1 MDMLLINIEQ
11 LIGITHNSDQ
21 IKKGQEQG
29 VVAIQHLAFLWI
41 KDGIIED
48 FGPMELCPK
57 LAADVEI
64 LDLKN
69 KSVLPCFIDSH
80 THFVFAESRSAE
92 FEMRLMGKT
101 YQEIAAA
108 GGGILNSA
116 EKISKISENQLTSQ
130 AEKLVNEAISMGT
143 GAMEIKSGYGLF
155 EAEEL
160 KMLRVIDALRKQMN
174 IPIKSTFLA
183 AHAIPLT
190 FQNKADGYVDYMM
203 DEVLPKV
210 AAQNLANYIDVFCE
224 IGYFTPEQMKKIL
237 LAGANFQ
244 LKSKVHV
251 NQFSSIGGVQVAVE
265 AKSLTVDHLEVMTEN
280 DIQVLKKSQTIA
292 VALPICSLFLDI
304 PYTPIR
310 RLIAEGIPIVLA
322 SDFNPGSSPS
332 YNLSLAFHLACSQM
346 KLNVNEAFNALTY
359 NAAFALELQ
368 HEMGS
373 IQKGKRANLIITKEG
388 FDLVDFPYWVGRNI
402 IEDVLVF
409 K

>member
-1 MDMLLINIEQ
+1 MLLINIEQ
-11 LIGITHNSDQ
+11 LIGVTRISDH
-21 IKKGQEQG
+21 IKKGKEQG

-57 LAADVEI
+57 LDADVEI

-69 KSVLPCFIDSH
+69 KSVLPCFIDTH
-80 THFVFAESRSAE
+80 THFVFAESRSSE

-101 YQEIAAA
+101 YQEIAAS

-116 EKISKISENQLTSQ
+116 EKIAKISENQLIYQT
-130 AEKLVNEAISMGT
+130 EKLVNEAISMGT

-190 FQNKADGYVDYMM
+190 FQNNADCYVDYMIN
-203 DEVLPKV
+203 EVLPKV
-210 AAQNLANYIDVFCE
+210 AAQKLANYIDVFCE
-224 IGYFTPEQMKKIL
+224 TGYFTPEQMKKIL

-251 NQFSSIGGVQVAVE
+251 NQFSSIGSVQVAVE
-265 AKSLTVDHLEVMTEN
+265 AKSLTVDHLELMTET
-280 DIQVLKKSQTIA
+280 DIQILKKSQTIA

-304 PYTPIR
+304 PYTPVR
-310 RLIAEGIPIVLA
+310 RLITEGIPVVLA

-373 IQKGKRANLIITKEG
+373 IQKRKRANLIITKEW

>member
-1 MDMLLINIEQ
+1 MLLINIEQ
-11 LIGITHNSDQ
+11 LIGVTRISDH
-21 IKKGQEQG
+21 IKKGKEQG

-57 LAADVEI
+57 LDADVEI

-101 YQEIAAA
+101 YQEIAAS

-116 EKISKISENQLTSQ
+116 EKITKISENQLICQT
-130 AEKLVNEAISMGT
+130 EKLVNEAISMGT

-155 EAEEL
+155 EVEEL

-190 FQNKADGYVDYMM
+190 FQNNADGYVDYMIN
-203 DEVLPKV
+203 EVLPKV
-210 AAQNLANYIDVFCE
+210 AAQKLANYIDVFCE
-224 IGYFTPEQMKKIL
+224 TGYFTPEQMKKIL
-237 LAGANFQ
+237 FAGANFQ

-265 AKSLTVDHLEVMTEN
+265 AKSLTVDHLEVMTET
-280 DIQVLKKSQTIA
+280 DIQILKKSQTIA

-304 PYTPIR
+304 PYTPVR
-310 RLIAEGIPIVLA
+310 RLINEGIPIVLA

-409 K
+409 

>member
-1 MDMLLINIEQ
+1 
-11 LIGITHNSDQ
+11 
-21 IKKGQEQG
+21 
-29 VVAIQHLAFLWI
+29 
-41 KDGIIED
+41 
-48 FGPMELCPK
+48 
-57 LAADVEI
+57 
-64 LDLKN
+64 
-69 KSVLPCFIDSH
+69 
-80 THFVFAESRSAE
+80 
-92 FEMRLMGKT
+92 
-101 YQEIAAA
+101 
-108 GGGILNSA
+108 
-116 EKISKISENQLTSQ
+116 
-130 AEKLVNEAISMGT
+130 
-143 GAMEIKSGYGLF
+143 
-155 EAEEL
+155 
-160 KMLRVIDALRKQMN
+160 
-174 IPIKSTFLA
+174 
-183 AHAIPLT
+183 
-190 FQNKADGYVDYMM
+190 MM

-304 PYTPIR
+304 PYTPVR

>member
-1 MDMLLINIEQ
+1 MLLINIEQ
-11 LIGITHNSDQ
+11 LIGVTRISDH
-21 IKKGQEQG
+21 IKKGKEQG

-57 LAADVEI
+57 LDADVEI

-101 YQEIAAA
+101 YQEIAAS

-116 EKISKISENQLTSQ
+116 EKITKISENQLICQT
-130 AEKLVNEAISMGT
+130 EKLVNEAISMGT

-190 FQNKADGYVDYMM
+190 FQNNADGYVDYMIN
-203 DEVLPKV
+203 EVLPKV
-210 AAQNLANYIDVFCE
+210 AAQKLANYIDVFCE
-224 IGYFTPEQMKKIL
+224 TGYFTPEQMKKIL
-237 LAGANFQ
+237 FAGANFQ

-265 AKSLTVDHLEVMTEN
+265 AKSLTVDHLEVMTET
-280 DIQVLKKSQTIA
+280 DIQILKKSQTIA

-304 PYTPIR
+304 PYTPVR
-310 RLIAEGIPIVLA
+310 RLINEGIPIVLA

-409 K
+409 

>member
-116 EKISKISENQLTSQ
+116 EKISK
-130 AEKLVNEAISMGT
+130 
-143 GAMEIKSGYGLF
+143 
-155 EAEEL
+155 
-160 KMLRVIDALRKQMN
+160 
-174 IPIKSTFLA
+174 
-183 AHAIPLT
+183 
-190 FQNKADGYVDYMM
+190 FQRIN
-203 DEVLPKV
+203 
-210 AAQNLANYIDVFCE
+210 
-224 IGYFTPEQMKKIL
+224 
-237 LAGANFQ
+237 
-244 LKSKVHV
+244 
-251 NQFSSIGGVQVAVE
+251 
-265 AKSLTVDHLEVMTEN
+265 
-280 DIQVLKKSQTIA
+280 
-292 VALPICSLFLDI
+292 
-304 PYTPIR
+304 
-310 RLIAEGIPIVLA
+310 
-322 SDFNPGSSPS
+322 
-332 YNLSLAFHLACSQM
+332 
-346 KLNVNEAFNALTY
+346 
-359 NAAFALELQ
+359 
-368 HEMGS
+368 
-373 IQKGKRANLIITKEG
+373 
-388 FDLVDFPYWVGRNI
+388 
-402 IEDVLVF
+402 
-409 K
+409 